1 MEYLYKIFE
10 IGIILFF
17 VYMLVKF
24 FRCKFGKCDIKWEKM
39 INVIDTNSINT
50 VSQLIQ
56 LSVAPVFLLAGV
68 AGLLNVFTGRL
79 SRIID
84 KVDKLDK
91 YEDENQNLFKDEKT
105 ILKMTQRRK
114 FLTMRMRNTNLAILF
129 ATSTGLLISLVI
141 VTMFLSA
148 IFEFK
153 DSIFIATL
161 FIFAMISLIISLL
174 LFLREIFYTTSFIRT
189 KQSYVP

>member
-1 MEYLYKIFE
+1 MFSALD
-10 IGIILFF
+10 
-17 VYMLVKF
+17 V
-24 FRCKFGKCDIKWEKM
+24 
-39 INVIDTNSINT
+39 NSVNS

-91 YEDENQNLFKDEKT
+91 YEDQNILKDENE
-105 ILKMTQRRK
+105 ILKFAQRRK
-114 FLTMRMRNTNLAILF
+114 FLTMRMKNTNLAILF
-129 ATSTGLLISLVI
+129 CTSTGLLIAMVI

-148 IFEFK
+148 IFNFK
-153 DSIFIATL
+153 DSLFIAVL
-161 FIFAMISLIISLL
+161 FILAMLSLITSLF
-174 LFLREIFYTTSFIRT
+174 LFLREIFYTTSFIKS
-189 KQSYVP
+189 KQSYIP

>member
-1 MEYLYKIFE
+1 
-10 IGIILFF
+10 
-17 VYMLVKF
+17 MLT
-24 FRCKFGKCDIKWEKM
+24 M
-39 INVIDTNSINT
+39 IEASTVNS

-91 YEDENQNLFKDEKT
+91 YEDEHQLINKKDED
-105 ILKMTQRRK
+105 ILKLKQRRK

-129 ATSTGLLISLVI
+129 CTSTGLLIAMVI

-148 IFEFK
+148 IFQFK
-153 DSIFIATL
+153 DSFFIVLL
-161 FIFAMISLIISLL
+161 FISAMLCLIISLF
-174 LFLREIFYTTSFIRT
+174 LFLREIFYTTSFI
-189 KQSYVP
+189 KSKKSYIP

>member
-1 MEYLYKIFE
+1 
-10 IGIILFF
+10 
-17 VYMLVKF
+17 
-24 FRCKFGKCDIKWEKM
+24 M
-39 INVIDTNSINT
+39 ITQLNADGVNT

-91 YEDENQNLFKDEKT
+91 YEEENILKDEKS
-105 ILKMTQRRK
+105 ILKITQRRD
-114 FLTMRMRNTNLAILF
+114 FLTMKMKNTNLAILF
-129 ATSTGLLISLVI
+129 STSTGLLVAMVI

-148 IFEFK
+148 IFNFK
-153 DSIFIATL
+153 DFLFIAIL
-161 FIFAMISLIISLL
+161 FILAMICLIISLF
-174 LFLREIFYTTSFIRT
+174 LFLREIFYTTSFIN
-189 KQSYVP
+189 KKKSYIP

>member
-1 MEYLYKIFE
+1 
-10 IGIILFF
+10 
-17 VYMLVKF
+17 
-24 FRCKFGKCDIKWEKM
+24 M
-39 INVIDTNSINT
+39 ITQLNADGVNT

-91 YEDENQNLFKDEKT
+91 YEDENHPDTKDKELSQKL
-105 ILKMTQRRK
+105 IQRRK
-114 FLTMRMRNTNLAILF
+114 FLTMRMKNTNLAILF

-148 IFEFK
+148 IFQFK
-153 DSIFIATL
+153 DSIFIASL
-161 FIFAMISLIISLL
+161 FILAMICLIISLF
-174 LFLREIFYTTSFIRT
+174 LFLKEIFYTTSFI
-189 KQSYVP
+189 KSKKSYIP

>member
-1 MEYLYKIFE
+1 
-10 IGIILFF
+10 
-17 VYMLVKF
+17 
-24 FRCKFGKCDIKWEKM
+24 M
-39 INVIDTNSINT
+39 ITQLNADGVNT

-91 YEDENQNLFKDEKT
+91 YEEENILKDEKS
-105 ILKMTQRRK
+105 ILKITQRRD
-114 FLTMRMRNTNLAILF
+114 FLTMRMKNTNIAILF
-129 ATSTGLLISLVI
+129 STSTGLLVAMVI

-148 IFEFK
+148 IFNFK
-153 DSIFIATL
+153 DFLFIAIL
-161 FIFAMISLIISLL
+161 FVLWVFFFIISLF
-174 LFLREIFYTTSFIRT
+174 LFLREIFYTTSFIN
-189 KQSYVP
+189 KKKSYIP

>member
-1 MEYLYKIFE
+1 
-10 IGIILFF
+10 
-17 VYMLVKF
+17 
-24 FRCKFGKCDIKWEKM
+24 M
-39 INVIDTNSINT
+39 IEANSVNS

-91 YEDENQNLFKDEKT
+91 YEDEHQLIHKNDED
-105 ILKMTQRRK
+105 ILKLKQRRK

-129 ATSTGLLISLVI
+129 CTSTGLLIALVI

-153 DSIFIATL
+153 DSFFIVLL
-161 FIFAMISLIISLL
+161 FISAMLCLIISLF
-174 LFLREIFYTTSFIRT
+174 LFLREIFYTTSFI
-189 KQSYVP
+189 KSKKSYIP

>member
-1 MEYLYKIFE
+1 
-10 IGIILFF
+10 
-17 VYMLVKF
+17 
-24 FRCKFGKCDIKWEKM
+24 M
-39 INVIDTNSINT
+39 ITQLNADGVNT

-91 YEDENQNLFKDEKT
+91 YEEENILKDEKS
-105 ILKMTQRRK
+105 ILKITQRRD
-114 FLTMRMRNTNLAILF
+114 FLTMRMNNTNLAILF
-129 ATSTGLLISLVI
+129 STSTGLLVAMVI

-148 IFEFK
+148 IFNFK
-153 DSIFIATL
+153 DFLFIAIL
-161 FIFAMISLIISLL
+161 FILAMICLIISLF
-174 LFLREIFYTTSFIRT
+174 LFLREIFYTTSFIN
-189 KQSYVP
+189 KKKSYIP

>member
-1 MEYLYKIFE
+1 
-10 IGIILFF
+10 
-17 VYMLVKF
+17 
-24 FRCKFGKCDIKWEKM
+24 M
-39 INVIDTNSINT
+39 ITQLNSDSINI

-91 YEDENQNLFKDEKT
+91 YEEENLLKDEKS
-105 ILKMTQRRK
+105 ILKITQRRE
-114 FLTMRMRNTNLAILF
+114 FLTMRMKNTNLAILF
-129 ATSTGLLISLVI
+129 STSTGLLVAMVI

-148 IFEFK
+148 IFDFK
-153 DSIFIATL
+153 DFLFIAIL
-161 FIFAMISLIISLL
+161 FILAMICLIISLF
-174 LFLREIFYTTSFIRT
+174 LFLREIFYTTSFINK
-189 KQSYVP
+189 KQSYIP

>member
-1 MEYLYKIFE
+1 MTS
-10 IGIILFF
+10 IL
-17 VYMLVKF
+17 
-24 FRCKFGKCDIKWEKM
+24 DTT
-39 INVIDTNSINT
+39 NVNN
-50 VSQLIQ
+50 VSHLIQ

-91 YEDENQNLFKDEKT
+91 YEDENYPDTKDKELSQKL
-105 ILKMTQRRK
+105 IQRRK

-129 ATSTGLLISLVI
+129 CTSTGLLIALVI
-141 VTMFLSA
+141 ATMFLSA

-153 DSIFIATL
+153 DSFFIVLL
-161 FIFAMISLIISLL
+161 FISAMLCLIISLF
-174 LFLREIFYTTSFIRT
+174 LFLREIFYTTSFI
-189 KQSYVP
+189 KSKKSYIP

>member
-1 MEYLYKIFE
+1 
-10 IGIILFF
+10 
-17 VYMLVKF
+17 
-24 FRCKFGKCDIKWEKM
+24 M
-39 INVIDTNSINT
+39 ITQLNADGVNT

-91 YEDENQNLFKDEKT
+91 YEEENILKDEKS
-105 ILKMTQRRK
+105 ILKITQRRE
-114 FLTMRMRNTNLAILF
+114 FLTMRMKNTNLAILF
-129 ATSTGLLISLVI
+129 STSTGLLVAMVI

-148 IFEFK
+148 IFDFK
-153 DSIFIATL
+153 DFLLIAVL
-161 FIFAMISLIISLL
+161 FILAMICLIISLF
-174 LFLREIFYTTSFIRT
+174 LFLREIFYTTSFIN
-189 KQSYVP
+189 KKKSYIP

>member
-1 MEYLYKIFE
+1 
-10 IGIILFF
+10 
-17 VYMLVKF
+17 
-24 FRCKFGKCDIKWEKM
+24 M
-39 INVIDTNSINT
+39 ITQLNADGVNT

-91 YEDENQNLFKDEKT
+91 YEQENILKDEKS
-105 ILKMTQRRK
+105 ILKITQRRD
-114 FLTMRMRNTNLAILF
+114 FLTMRMKNTNLAILF
-129 ATSTGLLISLVI
+129 STSTGLLVAMVI

-148 IFEFK
+148 IFNFK
-153 DSIFIATL
+153 DFLFIAIL
-161 FIFAMISLIISLL
+161 FILAMICLIISLF
-174 LFLREIFYTTSFIRT
+174 LFLREIFYTTSFINK
-189 KQSYVP
+189 KQSYIP

>member
-1 MEYLYKIFE
+1 
-10 IGIILFF
+10 
-17 VYMLVKF
+17 
-24 FRCKFGKCDIKWEKM
+24 M
-39 INVIDTNSINT
+39 ITQLNADDVNT

-91 YEDENQNLFKDEKT
+91 YEEENILKDEKS
-105 ILKMTQRRK
+105 ILKITQRRD
-114 FLTMRMRNTNLAILF
+114 FLTMRMKNTNLAILF
-129 ATSTGLLISLVI
+129 STSTGLLVAMVI

-148 IFEFK
+148 IFNFK
-153 DSIFIATL
+153 DFLFIAIL
-161 FIFAMISLIISLL
+161 FILAMICLIISLF
-174 LFLREIFYTTSFIRT
+174 LFLREIFYTTSFINK
-189 KQSYVP
+189 KQSYIP

>member
-1 MEYLYKIFE
+1 
-10 IGIILFF
+10 
-17 VYMLVKF
+17 
-24 FRCKFGKCDIKWEKM
+24 M
-39 INVIDTNSINT
+39 ITQLDSNGVNI

-91 YEDENQNLFKDEKT
+91 YEEENLLKDEKS
-105 ILKMTQRRK
+105 ILKIAQRRK
-114 FLTMRMRNTNLAILF
+114 FLTMRMKNTNLAILF
-129 ATSTGLLISLVI
+129 CTSTGLLIAMVI

-148 IFEFK
+148 IFDFK
-153 DSIFIATL
+153 DFLFIAVL
-161 FIFAMISLIISLL
+161 FILAMICLVISLF
-174 LFLREIFYTTSFIRT
+174 LFLREIFYTTSFINK
-189 KQSYVP
+189 KQSYIP

>member
-1 MEYLYKIFE
+1 MIP
-10 IGIILFF
+10 IISADS
-17 VYMLVKF
+17 V
-24 FRCKFGKCDIKWEKM
+24 
-39 INVIDTNSINT
+39 NT

-91 YEDENQNLFKDEKT
+91 YEDENHENIKDEKLIT
-105 ILKMTQRRK
+105 KLAQRRK
-114 FLTMRMRNTNLAILF
+114 FLTMRIKNTNLAILF
-129 ATSTGLLISLVI
+129 CTSTGLLIAMVI

-148 IFEFK
+148 IFGFK
-153 DSIFIATL
+153 DSLFIAIL
-161 FIFAMISLIISLL
+161 FILAMLCLILSLF
-174 LFLREIFYTTSFIRT
+174 LFLREIFYTTSFIKS
-189 KQSYVP
+189 KQSYIQ

>member
-1 MEYLYKIFE
+1 
-10 IGIILFF
+10 
-17 VYMLVKF
+17 
-24 FRCKFGKCDIKWEKM
+24 M
-39 INVIDTNSINT
+39 INEIDTNSINT

-84 KVDKLDK
+84 KLDKLDK
-91 YEDENQNLFKDEKT
+91 YEDENQDLLKDEKN
-105 ILKMTQRRK
+105 ILKTAQRRK
-114 FLTMRMRNTNLAILF
+114 FLTTRMKNTNLSILF
-129 ATSTGLLISLVI
+129 ATSTGLLIAMVI

-148 IFEFK
+148 IFQFK

-161 FIFAMISLIISLL
+161 FIAAMLCLIISLI
-174 LFLREIFYTTSFIRT
+174 LFLKEIFVTTSFIKT
-189 KQSYVP
+189 KMSYIP